1 MSLFETEAVPRTR
14 RRFGLG
20 FLALASVSMLGLVA
34 LPTPYVI
41 ERPGPTF
48 DLLAQTDGQSV
59 ISIEGAKVYPT
70 EGELHLLTV
79 SIVGNRNATPSWLE
93 LGMAWLDPSQSV
105 IPIDQV
111 FPANQTVEQSEA
123 ESTALMEISQQDAI
137 AAALLELGYEVPGRV
152 YISQVNTGSPASK
165 KLVASDFV
173 VAIDSVKVS
182 TVEQLRELVAKYDGQ
197 KPLTVTVLRNGS
209 QFDYEITPVKDDT
222 GAWRLG
228 IIVGYKYDFPIQV
241 KLELADVGGPSGGLM
256 FALAVIDKLTPGD
269 LTSKNI
275 IAGTGT
281 ISPTGAVGPIG
292 GIQQKMFSAVREGA
306 TLFFAPKS
314 NCDEVIGHV
323 PEGLTVIAVES
334 LDDSLSALTAV
345 KNQNLSSLPTCS
357 AN

>member
-1 MSLFETEAVPRTR
+1 MSLFETDAVPRTR

-41 ERPGPTF
+41 EKPGPTF
-48 DLLAQTDGQSV
+48 DLLANTDGQSV
-59 ISIEGAKVYPT
+59 ITVEGAKVYPT

-152 YISQVNTGSPASK
+152 YISQVNVGSPASQ
-165 KLVASDFV
+165 KLVAGDFV
-173 VAIDSVKVS
+173 SAINSSAVTS
-182 TVEQLRELVAKYDGQ
+182 VEQLRELVATYDGKNPLEVSVIRDGQ
-197 KPLTVTVLRNGS
+197 KLEE
-209 QFDYEITPVKDDT
+209 QITPIKDET

-228 IIVGYKYDFPIQV
+228 IIVGYKYDFPVQV

-256 FALAVIDKLTPGD
+256 FALAIIDKLTPGN

-275 IAGTGT
+275 VAGTGT
-281 ISPTGAVGPIG
+281 ISPTGEVGPIG
-292 GIQQKMFSAVREGA
+292 GIQQKMYSAEREGA

-314 NCDEVIGHV
+314 NCDEVVGHV
-323 PEGLTVIAVES
+323 PPGLTVVAVET
-334 LDDSLSALTAV
+334 LDDALAALDSV
-345 KNQNLSSLPTCS
+345 KNQNFSSLQTCS